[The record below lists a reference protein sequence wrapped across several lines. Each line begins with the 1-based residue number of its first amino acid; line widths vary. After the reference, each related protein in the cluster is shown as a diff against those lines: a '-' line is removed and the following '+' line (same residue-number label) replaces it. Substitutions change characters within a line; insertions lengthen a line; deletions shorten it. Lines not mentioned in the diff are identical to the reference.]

1 MTLWRCL
8 DCTTLYSPGAPRC
21 PFDGSTDY
29 EEFGDDG
36 TPPLAAT
43 PFTHVSV
50 DGAAVTVYDIDSTS
64 VGVGDLAGVDEDGA
78 TVGGVLV
85 ASAVTSP
92 GEAGAQVT
100 GWAVASPAFV
110 PVAFT
115 NQATRYL
122 HPISQNDQSTSA
134 TLTSGTLRLAPWVV
148 PFPMTIDRLGAK
160 ITSAGEAGSK
170 LRLGIYSDTGHTY
183 PGALLLDAGQIAG
196 DSATVQ
202 ELTVSQV
209 LAAGLYWIGG
219 AVQSVVT
226 SQPTVEITNDWTPPV
241 PLLLATTAPTAAATS
256 VGYAQTS
263 VTGALPANFTATVT
277 ATGSAPRCHVRL
289 V

>member
-1 MTLWRCL
+1 MALWECL
-8 DCTTLYSPGAPRC
+8 DCGTLYSPGAPRC

-43 PFTHVSV
+43 PFTHLSV
-50 DGAAVTVYDIDSTS
+50 DGEPVVAYDIDSAA
-64 VGVGDLAGVDEDGA
+64 VGVSDLAGVDEAGA
-78 TVGGVLV
+78 VVGAVLA

-92 GEAGAQVT
+92 GEAGAHVT
-100 GWAVASPAFV
+100 GWSVASPAFV

-115 NQATRYL
+115 NQSARYA
-122 HPISQNDQSTSA
+122 HPICPHDQSTSA
-134 TLTSGTLRLAPWVV
+134 TLTNGTLRLAPWVV

-160 ITSAGEAGSK
+160 ITSAGEAGAK
-170 LRLGIYSDTGHTY
+170 LRLGIYSDTGNTY
-183 PGALLLDAGQIAG
+183 PGALLLDAGQING

-219 AVQSVVT
+219 AVQAVVT
-226 SQPTVEITNDWTPPV
+226 TQPTVEITNDWTPPV
-241 PLLLATTAPTAAATS
+241 PLLLTTSAPAVAATS

-263 VTGALPANFTATVT
+263 VTGALPANFTSTVT
-277 ATGSAPRCHVRL
+277 ATGSAPRLHIRHA
-289 V
+289 